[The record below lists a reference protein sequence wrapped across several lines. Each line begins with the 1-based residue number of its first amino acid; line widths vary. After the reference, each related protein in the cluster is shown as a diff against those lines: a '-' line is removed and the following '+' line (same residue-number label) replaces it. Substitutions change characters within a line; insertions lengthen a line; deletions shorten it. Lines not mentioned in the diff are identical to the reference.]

1 MPRLPVITVGPVFEI
16 ADPAR
21 TAKLR
26 AVPSLG
32 WVAANADAGQ
42 TPAKT
47 AVIRIGIE
55 TEMIRERLTTAKL
68 WAGRKNKSS
77 NRLMSEPPLGEIVS
91 PGLDNLE
98 TGRAAERGGTVPAS
112 RRTCVYISIMPNRQ
126 MADGKVIS

>member
-1 MPRLPVITVGPVFEI
+1 LPVITVGPVFEI

-26 AVPSLG
+26 AVPNLG

-55 TEMIRERLTTAKL
+55 TAIIRERPTMAQLL
-68 WAGRKNKSS
+68 AGWKNKSS
-77 NRLMSEPPLGEIVS
+77 NNHMNEPQLGEIVS

-98 TGRAAERGGTVPAS
+98 TGRAAERGGTVPAY
-112 RRTCVYISIMPNRQ
+112 RRTCVYISIMPGRQ
-126 MADGKVIS
+126 WDDGMVIN